1 MILVIYDNN
10 IFMIIIIRIIFEES
24 DDKERRPC
32 GPGES
37 HPEGGRRFRTE
48 GFEGTFVEPG
58 KQRGYNWVIWLR
70 YICINMKHI
79 VIYIYI
85 LWIEYRGKV
94 ILWHLQAMYHFH
106 EAIPITTKFHWRML
120 LDSDSKIGSRPFS
133 GSVAGGSCFSHSYC
147 AGRILGED
155 ILALVCGYTFHLIP
169 FWPIAL
175 GKTSVSD
182 QGIGRLRWFGLPVRP
197 CSHW

>member
-1 MILVIYDNN
+1 MSWRFWRLDQI
-10 IFMIIIIRIIFEES
+10 
-24 DDKERRPC
+24 
-32 GPGES
+32 
-37 HPEGGRRFRTE
+37 PEHVWS
-48 GFEGTFVEPG
+48 GFATIVKGTTCHNHHLAENFGFLGV
-58 KQRGYNWVIWLR
+58 
-70 YICINMKHI
+70 
-79 VIYIYI
+79 
-85 LWIEYRGKV
+85 WIEYRGKV

-106 EAIPITTKFHWRML
+106 EAIPITTKLHWQML
-120 LDSDSKIGSRPFS
+120 LDSDSNIGSRPFS

-197 CSHW
+197 CSQYIGIYVYMCIYV